1 MAGNHYSNKVKIILQ
16 AGDLLFLNLAFI
28 VSSYIT
34 TQSLSFLPK
43 DQTFTFLIMIN
54 FIWYVLAS
62 YSDMY
67 NIGIF
72 IRIDRNIYKALFI
85 TTLHYAIVA
94 LVLYLIDIFKY
105 TTHTI
110 FIFYV
115 TVYYSIFAGKILL
128 LLSLKYLRRHKYY
141 IRNVVILGGGKIGD
155 EIKSLIAS
163 DYSFGYRYLGT
174 FDDTPS
180 SCQFKSAV
188 TGSINDFKTFALE
201 NKVDVAFI
209 ALPENAYSQ
218 ISELMQFCDAN
229 TIRAKI
235 IPDFMRYIRS
245 RIKLDYYGSIPI
257 ILLREEPL
265 ESYRNRFLKRSFDI
279 LFSLFVIV
287 FILSWLIPL
296 MGLLIKMESK
306 GPIFFTQLR
315 TGRNNKEFTLLKFRI
330 MHENVEADNMQ
341 TREND
346 PRLTRLGG
354 FLRKMN
360 IDEMPQFINVLLG
373 QMSVI
378 GPRPHMLQETEKYS
392 KIIDNYLVRHFVK
405 PGITGWAQVNGFHGD
420 VLCPK
425 VMRGRVKCDI
435 YYIENW
441 SVLMDMHIF
450 FKTIYLKNKGL
461 LEISKLKDPVIG
473 LISGSLSKIVNK
485 L

>member
-16 AGDLLFLNLAFI
+16 AGDLLFLNLAFM

-62 YSDMY
+62 YSDLY

-94 LVLYLIDIFKY
+94 LILYLINIFKY
-105 TTHTI
+105 TTHNM

-201 NKVDVAFI
+201 
-209 ALPENAYSQ
+209 
-218 ISELMQFCDAN
+218 
-229 TIRAKI
+229 
-235 IPDFMRYIRS
+235 
-245 RIKLDYYGSIPI
+245 IKLDYSGSIPI
-257 ILLREEPL
+257 MLLRQEPL

-296 MGLLIKMESK
+296 LGLLIKLESK

-315 TGRNNKEFTLLKFRI
+315 TGLNNKEFTVLKFRI
-330 MHENVEADNMQ
+330 MHENVEADIKHLGDD
-341 TREND
+341 D

-360 IDEMPQFINVLLG
+360 IDEMPQF
-373 QMSVI
+373 
-378 GPRPHMLQETEKYS
+378 
-392 KIIDNYLVRHFVK
+392 
-405 PGITGWAQVNGFHGD
+405 
-420 VLCPK
+420 
-425 VMRGRVKCDI
+425 
-435 YYIENW
+435 
-441 SVLMDMHIF
+441 
-450 FKTIYLKNKGL
+450 
-461 LEISKLKDPVIG
+461 
-473 LISGSLSKIVNK
+473 
-485 L
+485 

>member
-16 AGDLLFLNLAFI
+16 TGDLLFLNLAFI

-43 DQTFTFLIMIN
+43 EQTFTFLVMIN
-54 FIWYVLAS
+54 FIWYVIAS

-67 NIGIF
+67 DIGIF

-85 TTLHYAIVA
+85 TTLHYAVVS
-94 LVLYLIDIFKY
+94 LFLYLINIFHY
-105 TTHTI
+105 TTYNM

-115 TVYYSIFAGKILL
+115 TVSYSIFAGKILL
-128 LLSLKYLRRHKYY
+128 LLGLKYLRRYKYY
-141 IRNVVILGGGKIGD
+141 IRNVVIIGGGKVGD
-155 EIKSLIAS
+155 EIRSLIAS
-163 DYSFGYRYLGT
+163 DYSFGYKYLGT

-180 SCQFKSAV
+180 TCQFKSAV
-188 TGSINDFKTFALE
+188 TGTINDFKTFALE

-218 ISELMQFCDAN
+218 ISDLMQFCDAN

-265 ESYRNRFLKRSFDI
+265 QSYRNRFLKRSFDI
-279 LFSLFVIV
+279 IFSLFIIV
-287 FILSWLIPL
+287 FVLSWLIPL
-296 MGLLIKMESK
+296 LGILIKLGSK
-306 GPIFFTQLR
+306 GPVFFTQRR
-315 TGRNNKEFTLLKFRI
+315 TGLNNKVFTLLKFRI
-330 MHENVEADNMQ
+330 MYDNVEADIKP
-341 TREND
+341 TGDED
-346 PRLTRLGG
+346 PRLTRIGG

-360 IDEMPQFINVLLG
+360 IDEMPQFINVFWG
-373 QMSVI
+373 EMSVI

-420 VLCPK
+420 TLNPK
-425 VMRGRVKCDI
+425 VMRGRVKHDV

-441 SVLMDMHIF
+441 SVLMDIHIF

-461 LEISKLKDPVIG
+461 WEISKLKDPVIG
-473 LISGSLSKIVNK
+473 LISGSLFKKLNK